1 MQIDFQ
7 KILNNKK
14 LFYFFLTIII
24 ITACIIIKKLIGY
37 SLIVGDDSFI
47 STTSFT
53 SWIKNPRSC
62 NYISSSLSTL
72 LGVILPKSLNMHP
85 NDFMSQ
91 YFGYV
96 SISIMIFLSF
106 ILNSFLFQN
115 IKKNYFY
122 LISIILMIS
131 SIFTFLQI
139 NPFIIFQYEGF
150 FRIFLPTTLWFLL
163 ILFLIKNI
171 QKKSKI
177 YYFIIPFLTLFVCL
191 SKEPMCISTLAA
203 LFLYSIILFFHK
215 EEKKTFKI
223 VFISFI
229 ISAIDF
235 LILLKIGA
243 FLRKTPAETIID
255 IQYVINIIKSIP
267 SFTLQ
272 YISDMFINYIIIY
285 ILLITQTLFLL
296 PKIKNDKNLKN
307 SLVII
312 CCFLLGTY
320 IFFFSLVCIGE
331 RSLTG
336 KYWTNHDDLQFIY
349 SLLLF
354 TFNLILLNFLIRYN
368 LCKKY
373 IISIIFC
380 IISIAL
386 TFKNYHFYKIVL
398 ADIIKL
404 KNITYKAEKILRL
417 ASINNKTAY
426 LDQEILNWQYLFPF
440 FVNEKLYIKFIN
452 QFEDD
457 KNKIK
462 CDFIFVDK
470 YIAQKEFEN
479 NGGNFTKEELENINF
494 NNLLHNQFIYNK
506 QN

>member
-7 KILNNKK
+7 KILNDKK

-24 ITACIIIKKLIGY
+24 ITACIIIKNITMNSFILGEDA
-37 SLIVGDDSFI
+37 SLIMI
-47 STTSFT
+47 SLKD
-53 SWIKNPRSC
+53 WIKHPNSC
-62 NYISSSLSTL
+62 NYISSSIDIL
-72 LGVILPKSLNMHP
+72 LGAILPKLLDFHP
-85 NDFMSQ
+85 S
-91 YFGYV
+91 YFIGKY
-96 SISIMIFLSF
+96 SAYILAPIIILFAF

-122 LISIILMIS
+122 LISFILILTIIFKFIQ
-131 SIFTFLQI
+131 F
-139 NPFIIFQYEGF
+139 NPFIIFQYECF
-150 FRIFLPTTLWFLL
+150 NRVFIPTTLWIIL
-163 ILFLIKNI
+163 IRILVENTKN
-171 QKKSKI
+171 KLKI
-177 YYFIIPFLTLFVCL
+177 YYFLIPCLTLFVCL
-191 SKEPMCISTLAA
+191 SKEPMCISTLVA
-203 LFLYSIILFFHK
+203 LFLYSIILFFDK

-229 ISAIDF
+229 ISTIDF

-243 FLRKTPAETIID
+243 FLRKIPIETTINIKYIID
-255 IQYVINIIKSIP
+255 SMQNVSVFMSEYFKNLFFKHTIA
-267 SFTLQ
+267 
-272 YISDMFINYIIIY
+272 Y
-285 ILLITQTLFLL
+285 ILFISQLLILL
-296 PKIKNDKNLKN
+296 PKIKQDKNIKH
-307 SLVII
+307 SLYII
-312 CCFLLGTY
+312 CSFLFGIYT
-320 IFFFSLVCIGE
+320 FFLFLIGI
-331 RSLTG
+331 G
-336 KYWTNHDDLQFIY
+336 KMPSSDEYWINHDDLQFIY